1 MTQEV
6 SRPALLPIV
15 AIIATVLMW
24 ASTFVLIRW
33 SATDISPGPLAL
45 IRLLAGSATLTLLIL
60 WVRRGRPRIPRG
72 RGLAM
77 TAAFGVIWFAVY
89 TLVFN
94 WAGHFLDA
102 GTVAMVVNLAPLMVG
117 VGAVVFFKEAFS
129 RKLFIGMLI
138 SLSGIGFIT
147 IAGSTGQLAMAGLLI
162 ALVAAILYAAGMMV
176 QKLALRDVDP
186 LTATWLGCTA
196 GAIAVLP
203 FLGQTVGEFSEYSTG
218 TIIGAIYMGIGP
230 TALGFW
236 FWGYAM
242 NHFPTGRVASA
253 TLAVP
258 AVVVVMS
265 ALTLREIPPPLAILG
280 GAICLG
286 GVAVAQLRR
295 PKRRSRPKAT
305 TTPEPDTAA

>member
-1 MTQEV
+1 
-6 SRPALLPIV
+6 
-15 AIIATVLMW
+15 
-24 ASTFVLIRW
+24 
-33 SATDISPGPLAL
+33 
-45 IRLLAGSATLTLLIL
+45 
-60 WVRRGRPRIPRG
+60 
-72 RGLAM
+72 M

-147 IAGSTGQLAMAGLLI
+147 VAGSTGQLAMAGLLI

-203 FLGQTVGEFSEYSTG
+203 FLGQTIGEFGEYSTG